1 MNNYEYGTFGKRLSS
16 IMAKR
21 KMTQSELSR
30 ATMFTRSTISR
41 WRGGSRVPRGN
52 DLVEIAVALNVSTD
66 YLLGLSDDDGMSKK
80 EC

>member
-1 MNNYEYGTFGKRLSS
+1 MSNYKYGTFGKRLSS
-16 IMAKR
+16 VMAKR

-41 WRGGSRVPRGN
+41 WCGGSRIPRGN
-52 DLVEIAVALNVSTD
+52 DLVDVAVALNVSTD
-66 YLLGLSDDDGMSKK
+66 YLLGLSDDDGTSKK